1 VSPLRRSALAAAVLV
16 VLPFAACDGEPASDP
31 SAPSSDLV
39 VATSV
44 GKVAGEAA
52 AGVRAWRGIPFAA
65 PPVGDLRWRPPADA
79 EPWDGVRQAKD
90 YGPPCLQG
98 TSSSLGSGLI
108 DTEGGSEDCLTLNV
122 SRPDDDREDLPVM
135 VWIHGGSFLHG
146 SGSQPIYNSPAFVDR
161 GVVLVTINYRLG
173 RLGFFAHPAL
183 SDEPGPEVA
192 NFGIL
197 DQVKALEWVR
207 DNVEG
212 FGGDASNVTVF
223 GESAGGASV
232 NALMASPA
240 AGGLFAKAITQSGL
254 GREASEGIGAARAEG
269 ASLMSGLGLDEP
281 TAADL
286 RDVPAKKVM
295 DLPLNLLTGDVPI
308 VDGTVLPAPVAR
320 VFERGEEAAVPYLVG
335 TTDLEVPDFFVQQ
348 TGRDPATVRAAIVGD
363 GGRAAV
369 AAYGGRAALDQHL
382 ISDVLFTE
390 PARHLADE
398 HEADAA
404 TYLYRFSITSPD
416 LQQPLGGA
424 PHASE
429 VPFVFD
435 DGAAQRVAGEGAGAL
450 ADTISDYW
458 VAFATTDRPT
468 HDGAPAWPA
477 YDRGRRLMQLTTA
490 GPRPGRDPWTRRLD
504 AVERGYETR
513 LGSVLEE
520 LTGSGAGSLPD

>member
-31 SAPSSDLV
+31 SPPSSDLV
-39 VATSV
+39 VATSA
-44 GKVAGEAA
+44 GKVAGASA

-79 EPWDGVRQAKD
+79 EPWDDVRQAKD

-98 TSSSLGSGLI
+98 TSSSLGSSLI

-146 SGSQPIYNSPAFVDR
+146 SGSQPIYNSPDLVRR
-161 GVVLVTINYRLG
+161 GVVLVTVNYRLG

-183 SDEPGPEVA
+183 DGEGGETVA
-192 NFGIL
+192 NFGLL

-207 DNVEG
+207 DNIAE
-212 FGGDASNVTVF
+212 FGGDPDNVTVF

-240 AGGLFAKAITQSGL
+240 ARGLFAKAISQSGL
-254 GREASEGIGAARAEG
+254 GRELSEDLDSARAEG
-269 ASLMSGLGLDEP
+269 ERLVEGLGLED
-281 TAADL
+281 ADADAL
-286 RDVPAKKVM
+286 RDLPAAKVM
-295 DLPLNLLTGDVPI
+295 TLPLNLLVGDVPI
-308 VDGTVLPAPVAR
+308 VDGSVLPAPVAE
-320 VFERGEEAAVPYLVG
+320 VFEDGDEAQVPFLVG
-335 TTDLEVPDFFVQQ
+335 STDLEVPDFFVKQ
-348 TGRDPATVRAAIVGD
+348 TGRDPATVRAAILGD

-369 AAYGGRAALDQHL
+369 AAYGGRAELDRHL

-398 HEADAA
+398 HAAGLGVGAA

-416 LQQPLGGA
+416 LAKLLGGA

-435 DGAAQRVAGEGAGAL
+435 DGAAQRFKVPGAGAL

-458 VAFATTDRPT
+458 VAFATAGRPAVE
-468 HDGAPAWPA
+468 GEAEWPA
-477 YDRGRRLMQLTTA
+477 YDDGRRIMELTTS
-490 GPRPGRDPWTRRLD
+490 GPHPTRDPWTRRLD

-520 LTGSGAGSLPD
+520 LTDAG